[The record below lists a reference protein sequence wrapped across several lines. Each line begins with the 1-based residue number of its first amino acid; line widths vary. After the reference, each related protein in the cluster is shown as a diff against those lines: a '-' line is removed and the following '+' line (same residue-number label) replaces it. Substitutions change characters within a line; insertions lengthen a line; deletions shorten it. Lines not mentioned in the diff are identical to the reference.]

1 MEAHLKLDQ
10 PKRRCRGGSAA
21 GEQWPHFA
29 EKAVRREAE
38 VANDVSRNLDE
49 LVPDQ
54 FAGADLACTRTF
66 LGAEGHQPDLDRL
79 PGDAPARRRR
89 PCHLR

>member
-10 PKRRCRGGSAA
+10 PKRRCCGGSTA

-29 EKAVRREAE
+29 EKAVRRKAE
-38 VANDVSRNLDE
+38 VINDFSRRLNK

-54 FAGADLACTRTF
+54 FADTDLAWTRTF
-66 LGAEGHQPDLDRL
+66 LGAEGHQPALDRA
-79 PGDAPARRRR
+79 PGNALARRRR
-89 PCHLR
+89 PCHSR